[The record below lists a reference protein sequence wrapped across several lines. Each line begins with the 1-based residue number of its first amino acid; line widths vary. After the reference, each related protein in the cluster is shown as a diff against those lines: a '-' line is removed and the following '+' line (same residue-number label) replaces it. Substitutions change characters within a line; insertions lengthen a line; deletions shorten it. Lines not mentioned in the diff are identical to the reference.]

1 MGVSAGRTGDH
12 VHGWCGLKI
21 ARYCNVVQA
30 LQAWHMTVVALV
42 LVGGVYINLIPLD
55 YPWPNV

>member
-1 MGVSAGRTGDH
+1 VTGH

-21 ARYCNVVQA
+21 ARSCSVLQA